1 MGFEPRTRADRRRL
15 SHIDRGGRP
24 RMVDVGG
31 KPSTERRAVA
41 EALVMLE
48 QETLSLI
55 IDNATPKGDVLTVA
69 ELAGVMAAK
78 RTAELIP
85 LCHPIPL
92 TDLAVEIRPDRALP
106 GLHIRASAATFGPT
120 GVEMEAMT
128 AAAVAAL
135 TVYDMVKSVD
145 RTAEVRSVRL
155 LEKSG
160 GRSGDWH
167 RPSVDTGSTGAS
179 RPGAPG
185 PRPKGARGPKRR
197 PTGG

>member
-31 KPSTERRAVA
+31 KPATERRAVA
-41 EALVMLE
+41 EALVLMQ
-48 QETLSLI
+48 QETLSQV
-55 IDNATPKGDVLTVA
+55 IDQATLKGDVMTVA
-69 ELAGVMAAK
+69 ELAGVMGAK

-106 GLHIRASAATFGPT
+106 GLHVRATAATFGPT

-145 RTAEVRSVRL
+145 RAAEVRSVRL

-160 GRSGDWH
+160 GRSGDWR
-167 RPSVDTGSTGAS
+167 RPAGA
-179 RPGAPG
+179 GAGDGPS
-185 PRPKGARGPKRR
+185 PRPVPRPRGVRGPKR
-197 PTGG
+197 GG